1 MRKALR
7 GRGMTDKRNAPE
19 DIRQYEIALELLLA
33 LLRVQT
39 VAPGAI
45 SPEDLPKVLSEAADG
60 RKQQGDDGAARLLF
74 GWAQTLGQ
82 QMGDGE

>member
-1 MRKALR
+1 
-7 GRGMTDKRNAPE
+7 MTDKGNALE
-19 DIRQYEIALELLLA
+19 DLRQYEIALELLLA
-33 LLRVQT
+33 LMRVQT

-74 GWAQTLGQ
+74 EWAQTLAQ
-82 QMGDGE
+82 QMGRGSK